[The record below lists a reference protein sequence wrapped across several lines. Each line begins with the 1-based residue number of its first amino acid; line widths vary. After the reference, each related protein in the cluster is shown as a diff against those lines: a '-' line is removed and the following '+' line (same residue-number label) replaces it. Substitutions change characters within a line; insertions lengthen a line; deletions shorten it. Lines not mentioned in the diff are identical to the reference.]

1 MKVVPP
7 EQTWP
12 VSVGVEPS
20 VVTHSVTPETEFD
33 TVTVCVVVYVPL
45 TGENVEP
52 GSVGLSV
59 NPIV

>member
-1 MKVVPP
+1 VKVVPP

-33 TVTVCVVVYVPL
+33 TVTVCGVVYVPL

-52 GSVGLSV
+52 GNVEVALA
-59 NPIV
+59 